1 VRKRILLG
9 VFFLATS
16 LVFAEKPERIGL
28 GFLGSFA
35 PLEGVYQ
42 TVAPPD
48 GATNSAYTY
57 ETLGA
62 RMFFDFVYGEASAA
76 YKAAITQLNTSV
88 TASGTST
95 SQSVPFSV
103 SVINVRLIGKYPFH
117 LGFLTLFPLIG
128 VAGDF
133 CLSGSLNNAS
143 FTNDDKSDLSPWR
156 ILAGLGGDFTITQ
169 DLFVRIE
176 LTCAYDVTSEFA
188 TSYYDS
194 VGPYSNSSGWEVEI
208 AAGIGFTI

>member
-1 VRKRILLG
+1 VRKGISLG
-9 VFFLATS
+9 IFFLATS
-16 LVFAEKPERIGL
+16 LVFAEKPDRIGL

-35 PLEGVYQ
+35 PLEGNYQ
-42 TVAPPD
+42 TVTPLD
-48 GATNSAYTY
+48 ATTNYTYTY
-57 ETLGA
+57 ETFGA
-62 RMFFDFVYGEASAA
+62 RVFFDFIYGEASAA
-76 YKAAITQLNTSV
+76 YKAPITQLNTSV

-95 SQSVPFSV
+95 SQSIPFLM
-103 SVINVRLIGKYPFH
+103 SVIDIRLVGKYPFH

-133 CLSGSLNNAS
+133 CLSGKLNNAS
-143 FTNDDKSDLSPWR
+143 FTNDDKGNFSPWW
-156 ILAGLGGDFTITQ
+156 IVAGLGGDFTITQ
-169 DLFVRIE
+169 DVFVRIE

-188 TSYYDS
+188 TSYYDA